1 MCVKVRDF
9 LYILINFGYIIVFSI
24 LATTLFFISLPEK
37 IKGME
42 SYIKARRILG
52 SAMIIMTLFCIVRII
67 IPQNSMIYR
76 DFWIQIIF
84 TILFSWLSY
93 VSFLY
98 LIDTP
103 RYLKKNFLIDG
114 TIPIV
119 LIMIAGPVGMIY
131 PKTQKAMSILF
142 GGIYTLKCIRM
153 FYICV
158 KEYKTC
164 KRELDNYYGE
174 YSDIEWMHILLF
186 LSLILSVSTVAAF
199 YIEEIQLIYYITI
212 PFTYS
217 YMVLKVIN
225 FAPKKIDTIRNR
237 NITLDHKPEPEKKEK
252 AKDLAEKIG
261 PLVEEWV
268 KEKKFCTAGLTI
280 KDVAS
285 EIGTNQNYLSQYI
298 NNCLNMT
305 FQTWLNT
312 QRIEESKILL
322 SSDRNMSIEEVGAKV
337 GIPQNYNFSR
347 WFKIVTEMTP
357 LQYRK
362 ASSSRQ

>member
-1 MCVKVRDF
+1 MKEL

-24 LATTLFFISLPEK
+24 LAITLFFISLPEK

-42 SYIKARRILG
+42 SYIKARKILG
-52 SAMIIMTLFCIVRII
+52 SAMAIMTLFCIVRLLV
-67 IPQNSMIYR
+67 PQNSMIYR
-76 DFWIQIIF
+76 DFWILVVF
-84 TILFSWLSY
+84 TLLFSWLSY

-103 RYLKKNFLIDG
+103 RYLKKHFFIDG
-114 TIPIV
+114 IVPIV
-119 LIMIAGPVGMIY
+119 LIMIAGSVGMIY

-142 GGIYTLKCIRM
+142 GAIYILKCIRM

-164 KRELDNYYGE
+164 KKELDNYYGE
-174 YSDIEWMHILLF
+174 YSDIEWMHILLL
-186 LSLILSVSTVAAF
+186 LSLILSISTVAAF
-199 YIEEIQLIYYITI
+199 YIEEIQLIYYIAI
-212 PFTYS
+212 PVTYS

-225 FAPKKIDTIRNR
+225 FAPKKIDTIRSR
-237 NITLDHKPEPEKKEK
+237 NINMDHKPEPEKKEK
-252 AKDLAEKIG
+252 AKDLSEKIG

-268 KEKKFCTAGLTI
+268 REKKFCKAGLTI

-285 EIGTNQNYLSQYI
+285 EIGTNQNYLSQYL

-312 QRIEESKILL
+312 RRIEESKILL
-322 SSDRNMSIEEVGAKV
+322 TANKNLSIEEIGTMV

-347 WFKIVTEMTP
+347 WFKQVTGMTP
-357 LQYRK
+357 FQYRRN
-362 ASSSRQ
+362 SSSRQ

>member
-1 MCVKVRDF
+1 MRDF

-52 SAMIIMTLFCIVRII
+52 SAMTIMTLFCIVRII

-76 DFWIQIIF
+76 DFWIQVIF
-84 TILFSWLSY
+84 TLLFSWLSY

-212 PFTYS
+212 PITYS

-237 NITLDHKPEPEKKEK
+237 NITSK
-252 AKDLAEKIG
+252 
-261 PLVEEWV
+261 
-268 KEKKFCTAGLTI
+268 
-280 KDVAS
+280 
-285 EIGTNQNYLSQYI
+285 YI
-298 NNCLNMT
+298 C
-305 FQTWLNT
+305 
-312 QRIEESKILL
+312 
-322 SSDRNMSIEEVGAKV
+322 
-337 GIPQNYNFSR
+337 
-347 WFKIVTEMTP
+347 VTKT
-357 LQYRK
+357 
-362 ASSSRQ
+362 